1 MDRDGGKMSDQDQ
14 KKEGPCPCGPGMTL
28 KNGKCVMPDVT
39 FTSFFMALNSSVL
52 YHLGELA
59 NPETGAQQKDMM
71 LAKHTIDTMAM
82 LQAKTRGNLSQ
93 EEISLVETSLYD
105 LKMRYVKARD

>member
-1 MDRDGGKMSDQDQ
+1 MSDQGQ
-14 KKEGPCPCGPGMTL
+14 EKESHCPCGPGMTL

-59 NPETGAQQKDMM
+59 DPETGAQQKDMM
-71 LAKHTIDTMAM
+71 LAKHTIDTMSM
-82 LQAKTRGNLSQ
+82 LQTKTRGNLSS
-93 EEISLVETSLYD
+93 EEVELVDTSLYD
-105 LKMRYVKARD
+105 LKMRYVKACS

>member
-1 MDRDGGKMSDQDQ
+1 MSDQDQ
-14 KKEGPCPCGPGMTL
+14 KKDGPCPCGPGMTL

-59 NPETGAQQKDMM
+59 DPQTGVQRKDMM
-71 LAKHTIDTMAM
+71 LAKHTIDTMVM
-82 LQAKTRGNLSQ
+82 LQAKTRGNLSR
-93 EEISLVETSLYD
+93 EEVELVETSLYD
-105 LKMRYVKARD
+105 LKMRYVKARG

>member
-1 MDRDGGKMSDQDQ
+1 MNEQA
-14 KKEGPCPCGPGMTL
+14 KKKDEPCPCGPGMML

-59 NPETGAQQKDMM
+59 DPETGAMQKNMM

-82 LQAKTRGNLSQ
+82 LQAKTRGNLTQ
-93 EEISLVETSLYD
+93 EEAELVETSLYD
-105 LKMRYVKARD
+105 LKMRYVKARS

>member
-1 MDRDGGKMSDQDQ
+1 MSDQGQEKD
-14 KKEGPCPCGPGMTL
+14 KPCSCGPGMTL

-59 NPETGAQQKDMM
+59 DPETGVEQKNMM
-71 LAKHTIDTMAM
+71 LAKHTIDTMSM
-82 LQAKTRGNLSQ
+82 LQAKTRGNLSS
-93 EEISLVETSLYD
+93 EEMELVENSLYD
-105 LKMRYVKARD
+105 LKMRFVKARS